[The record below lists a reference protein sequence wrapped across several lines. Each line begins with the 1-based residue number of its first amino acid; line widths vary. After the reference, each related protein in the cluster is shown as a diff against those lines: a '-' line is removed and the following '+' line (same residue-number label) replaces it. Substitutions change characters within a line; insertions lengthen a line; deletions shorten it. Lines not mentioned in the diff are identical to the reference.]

1 MIFGMLPLAL
11 ALGEGSEQRAPMG
24 RAVIGG
30 LITSPLLTL
39 FVVPVVY
46 TLLDDFT
53 NRLRRGR
60 GNRPRVVHAGPAVR
74 DPEPVAA
81 D

>member
-1 MIFGMLPLAL
+1 MIFGMLPLAM

-30 LITSPLLTL
+30 LITSILLTL

-46 TLLDDFT
+46 TLLDDFV
-53 NRLRRGR
+53 NRVFRRG
-60 GNRPRVVHAGPAVR
+60 GARPSVVHRPPLVHE
-74 DPEPVAA
+74 PEAVAA

>member
-1 MIFGMLPLAL
+1 MVPLAM
-11 ALGEGSEQRAPMG
+11 ALGEGSEQRAP
-24 RAVIGG
+24 RAAVIGG
-30 LITSPLLTL
+30 LITSTMLTL

-46 TLLDDFT
+46 TLLDDFV

-60 GNRPRVVHAGPAVR
+60 SGHAAVVHRPPLVR
-74 DPEPVAA
+74 EPEAVAA